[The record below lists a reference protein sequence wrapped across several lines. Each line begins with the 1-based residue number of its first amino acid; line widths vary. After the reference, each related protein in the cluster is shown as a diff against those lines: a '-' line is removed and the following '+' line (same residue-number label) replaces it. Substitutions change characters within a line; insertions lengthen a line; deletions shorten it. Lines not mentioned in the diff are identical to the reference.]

1 MKDSGHTPVMAA
13 DDRDQA
19 RTLSLRGVRPP
30 VRVPGYEQEVFLGHG
45 AYGEVWVAVD
55 SNSGR
60 KVAIKYYTRRRGTDW
75 AALARE
81 VEKLRY
87 LFNDRYIVQLFRV
100 GWDAEPPYY
109 VMEYMENGSVE
120 DLLRQGPLHVHDAL
134 PLFRDIAVAL
144 IHAHN
149 KGILHCDLKPANI
162 LLDQDRKPRLA
173 DFGQSRLT
181 NELSPALGTLFY
193 MAPEQADLQAAPDA
207 RWDVYALGAVMYRVL
222 TGEPPHRGDAG
233 ASEVLGQGRIDEKLA
248 AYRKLIETSP
258 PPSAHR
264 KVPGVDAGLAA
275 IIDRCLVVNP
285 RKRYP
290 DPHAVLAALDAWSLR
305 RVRRPLLILT
315 GAVFA
320 LLLIVTGLIAAVLF
334 QDSVSTARSG
344 VIDRALEG
352 NRFAARA
359 EAQQMAMETEHRLR
373 ILEFEAR
380 DPRLRTWLSAGAAL
394 TKEPGEVRNLEGW
407 LAERREKYNRDF
419 DAGTRATV
427 WLALD
432 RGGFL
437 RGMDP
442 QYPQYQHAYFG
453 SRDYFTG
460 LGRNDGNRAGPPSR
474 IITRPHVSIVY
485 RRRSTSTWAVTY
497 SVPVMA
503 EGGTTAIGVLA
514 MSVDLKQEEVSEDQ
528 LNRFTVLIDTR
539 PDASGKRGLIV
550 RHPYFSRLPQD
561 MEDSQIP
568 LYHAEELVE
577 LAEKRPPGWQRLP
590 EYDDPVNREA
600 FDGLWLASAEPVR
613 VRNRSHAEETGFLVV
628 VQERRDEALA
638 PVRNLQWRLG
648 YGAAAGVTF
657 ILILIAIMWAGM
669 MSVIDGSS
677 RSRVTRFLRR
687 WAGLP
692 TATSTPAVTGTSGS
706 ATSGSASSGS
716 ALPDGGSGE
725 LERR

>member
-1 MKDSGHTPVMAA
+1 MKDSWHTPVMAA
-13 DDRDQA
+13 DDREQA

-120 DLLRQGPLHVHDAL
+120 DLLHNGPLNVHEAI

-193 MAPEQADLQAAPDA
+193 MAPEQADLQATPDA

-222 TGEPPHRGDAG
+222 TGEPPHRSDPG
-233 ASEVLGQGRIDEKLA
+233 ASEVLGQGRLDEQLA
-248 AYRKLIETSP
+248 AYRKLIQTSP

-275 IIDRCLVVNP
+275 IIDRCLAVNP
-285 RKRYP
+285 RQRYP

-305 RVRRPLLILT
+305 RVRRPLFILT
-315 GAVFA
+315 GLVFA
-320 LLLIVTGLIAAVLF
+320 LLLLVTGLIGAVLF
-334 QDSVSTARSG
+334 RDTVSTARAG

-380 DPRLRTWLSAGAAL
+380 DTRLRTWLGAGTEL
-394 TKEPGEVRNLEGW
+394 ENEPDELRNLQAW

-419 DAGTRATV
+419 DPGTRATV

-432 RGGFL
+432 RGGFM

-442 QYPQYQHAYFG
+442 NYPEYQNVYFG
-453 SRDYFTG
+453 YRDYFTG
-460 LGRNDGNRAGPPSR
+460 LGRNGDNRTGPPPA

-485 RRRSTSTWAVTY
+485 RRRSTRTWAVTF
-497 SVPVMA
+497 SVPVMVSDQA
-503 EGGTTAIGVLA
+503 QTPVGVLA
-514 MSVDLKQEEVSEDQ
+514 MSVDLKQEEIPEDH
-528 LNRFTVLIDTR
+528 LNRFSVLIDTR
-539 PDASGKRGLIV
+539 PDGSGRRGLIV
-550 RHPYFSRLPQD
+550 RHPYFARLPEEMD
-561 MEDSQIP
+561 DANIP
-568 LYHAEELVE
+568 LFHAENLVE

-590 EYDDPVNREA
+590 EYEDPVDQ
-600 FDGLWLASAEPVR
+600 DGFTGPWLASAEPVR
-613 VRNRSHAEETGFLVV
+613 VRNNAHSEETGFLIV
-628 VQERRDEALA
+628 VQERRDEVLA
-638 PVRNLQWRLG
+638 PVRDLQWRLG
-648 YGAAAGVTF
+648 YGAAAAVTF
-657 ILILIAIMWAGM
+657 ILVLVGFMWAGM

-692 TATSTPAVTGTSGS
+692 TATSAPAVTGTSGS
-706 ATSGSASSGS
+706 VTSGNSS
-716 ALPDGGSGE
+716 LPGGGSGE
-725 LERR
+725 MGLSK